1 MDARPVGI
9 TAPLETIVLSRPQA
23 AGLPAVL
30 KAGEIVTGEILSLL
44 DGGKISIEIKGR
56 VVTAQ
61 TNLSLSAGRTVDLR
75 VVDVGP
81 NVILSL
87 VPPPSEDALAA
98 GRIKSL
104 IGQAP
109 ALSQAIEDL
118 LGSARALARGPEGLA
133 GAGAATLFSK
143 AGASIGG
150 EAGRLLDLV
159 GARLS
164 QLPVA
169 GDKVPPDFVP
179 RLIETLGLAHEA
191 VLRASVERPGRL
203 PEAMDNLKGLL
214 LSLKERLEIRPSFTA
229 GAEAQ
234 RPDGGA
240 QAPRLAAQAADGF
253 VKAVELAQWQNVVNR
268 AQDGPIVLSVPFA
281 FPDGMSAGELR
292 IHRDGKK
299 GPDSSG
305 KEDGPTTVV
314 LLLDMTKLGSI
325 RIDAWISPK
334 RAAVRVTVS
343 EEDAAGFVSGLL
355 PELAMRLSA
364 MGYETHATCGVAAK
378 GSEPREAGGDAP
390 PIPAGILDIRA

>member
-9 TAPLETIVLSRPQA
+9 APPLETIILARPQA
-23 AGLPAVL
+23 AGLSAVL
-30 KAGEIVTGEILSLL
+30 KAGEIVKGEILSLL
-44 DGGKISIEIKGR
+44 DGAKISIAIKGR

-61 TNLSLSAGRTVDLR
+61 TSVPLSAGQTVDLR
-75 VVDVGP
+75 VSDVGP
-81 NVILSL
+81 SLILSL
-87 VPPPSEDALAA
+87 VPPPGEEALAA

-109 ALSQAIEDL
+109 VLSQAIEDL
-118 LGSARALARGPEGLA
+118 LGSVRALARGPGRAVET
-133 GAGAATLFSK
+133 GAAALFSK

-150 EAGRLLDLV
+150 EAGRLLDVV

-164 QLPVA
+164 QLLVA
-169 GDKVPPDFVP
+169 GEKVPPDFVP

-191 VLRASVERPGRL
+191 VLRAAVERPGRL
-203 PEAMDNLKGLL
+203 PEAMEDLKGLL
-214 LSLKERLEIRPSFTA
+214 LSLKERLEIRPSSAA

-234 RPDGGA
+234 RPDADA
-240 QAPRLAAQAADGF
+240 QAPRLVGQAADGF
-253 VKAVELAQWQNVVNR
+253 VKAVELAQWQNIANR

-299 GPDSSG
+299 GRG
-305 KEDGPTTVV
+305 REEDGATTVV
-314 LLLDMTKLGSI
+314 LLLDMAGLGSI

-334 RAAVRVTVS
+334 RAAVRVTMS
-343 EEDAAGFVSGLL
+343 QEDAARFVSGLL
-355 PELAMRLSA
+355 PELAGRLSA
-364 MGYETHATCGVAAK
+364 MGYETHAMCGVAAK
-378 GSEPREAGGDAP
+378 GAESVGLDAP

>member
-1 MDARPVGI
+1 LDAKPVGI
-9 TAPLETIVLSRPQA
+9 AAPLETIVLARPQA

-61 TNLSLSAGRTVDLR
+61 TNLPLSAGQTVDLR
-75 VVDVGP
+75 VSDVGP

-87 VPPPSEDALAA
+87 VPPPGEEALAA

-109 ALSQAIEDL
+109 ALSQAVEDL
-118 LGSARALARGPEGLA
+118 LGSARALVRGPEGSVET
-133 GAGAATLFSK
+133 GAAALFSK
-143 AGASIGG
+143 AGASLGG

-159 GARLS
+159 GARLA
-164 QLPVA
+164 QLPVT

-203 PEAMDNLKGLL
+203 PEAMEDLKGLL
-214 LSLKERLEIRPSFTA
+214 LSLKERLEARSSPAA

-253 VKAVELAQWQNVVNR
+253 VKAVELAQWQNIVSR
-268 AQDGPIVLSVPFA
+268 AQDGPILLNVPFA

-299 GPDSSG
+299 DRGQDD
-305 KEDGPTTVV
+305 DGPTTVV
-314 LLLDMTKLGSI
+314 LLLDMTGLGPI

-355 PELAMRLSA
+355 PELAGRLSA
-364 MGYETHATCGVAAK
+364 MGYETHAMCGVAAK
-378 GSEPREAGGDAP
+378 GAGSAGPDAP

>member
-1 MDARPVGI
+1 MDARPVGAA
-9 TAPLETIVLSRPQA
+9 APLETIILARPQA
-23 AGLPAVL
+23 AGLSAVL
-30 KAGEIVTGEILSLL
+30 KAGEIVKGEILSLL
-44 DGGKISIEIKGR
+44 DGGKISIAIKGR

-61 TNLSLSAGRTVDLR
+61 TSVPLSAGQAVDLR
-75 VVDVGP
+75 VSDIGP
-81 NVILSL
+81 TLILSL
-87 VPPPSEDALAA
+87 VPPPSEEALAA

-118 LGSARALARGPEGLA
+118 LGFARALARGPEGLA
-133 GAGAATLFSK
+133 SAGAAALFSK

-150 EAGRLLDLV
+150 ETGRLLDLV

-203 PEAMDNLKGLL
+203 PEALDDLKGLL
-214 LSLKERLEIRPSFTA
+214 LSLKERLDTRPSSTA

-234 RPDGGA
+234 RPDGSA
-240 QAPRLAAQAADGF
+240 QAPRLAVQAADGF
-253 VKAVELAQWQNVVNR
+253 VKAVELAQWQNIVNR

-281 FPDGMSAGELR
+281 FPDGMSAGDLR

-305 KEDGPTTVV
+305 EGDGPTTVV
-314 LLLDMTKLGSI
+314 LLLDMTGLGAI

-343 EEDAAGFVSGLL
+343 EEGAAGFVSGLL
-355 PELAMRLSA
+355 PELAGRLSA
-364 MGYETHATCGVAAK
+364 MGYETHAMCGVAAQ
-378 GSEPREAGGDAP
+378 GAESAGPDTP
-390 PIPAGILDIRA
+390 PIPAGLLDIRA